1 MIESLALKRLLSC
14 LAAAMLLAAC
24 AVGPA
29 RTGAASA
36 SAANASAPG
45 ARASG
50 VVAEAA
56 ILAPTG
62 RLRVAL
68 YPGTPTSILPG
79 ANGTE
84 ARGVGHDLGRALATR
99 LGVVFEPVVY
109 AKNADVLAA
118 VKSGAADI
126 AFTNASPARAKEMD
140 FSPPYLDIEL
150 GYLVAPGAAIADIAG
165 IDRPGVRV
173 AVTAGSTSDSVLSRD
188 LKAATVL
195 RATTVGEGIRLLVSG
210 AAEAYATNKST
221 LFEMAD
227 AVPGGRVLAGNW
239 GLERHAIA
247 IPKGREAGLPFLR
260 DFVDQAKREGT
271 VAAAIAHAGLR
282 GAVVP

>member
-1 MIESLALKRLLSC
+1 MIESLGLKRLLPF
-14 LAAAMLLAAC
+14 LAAAVVLAAC

-29 RTGAASA
+29 RQDATLPASGVRVSGAAS
-36 SAANASAPG
+36 
-45 ARASG
+45 
-50 VVAEAA
+50 EAA

-68 YPGTPTSILPG
+68 YPATPTSIPPG
-79 ANGTE
+79 ATGAD
-84 ARGVGHDLGRALATR
+84 ARGVGHDLGRALAAR
-99 LGVVFEPVVY
+99 LGVAFEPVVY

-118 VKSGAADI
+118 VKSGAADV

-150 GYLVAPGAAIADIAG
+150 GYLVAPGAAMTDIAA
-165 IDRPGVRV
+165 IDRPGVRI

-188 LKAATVL
+188 LKAATVV
-195 RATTVGEGIRLLVSG
+195 RATTVGEGIRLLASG

-227 AVPGGRVLAGNW
+227 ALPGGRVLAGNW

-271 VAAAIAHAGLR
+271 VAAAIARAGLR

>member
-1 MIESLALKRLLSC
+1 MNDGIALKRLLPC
-14 LAAAMLLAAC
+14 LAAAVLLAAC

-29 RTGAASA
+29 RKDAAAPA
-36 SAANASAPG
+36 SDV
-45 ARASG
+45 RASG
-50 VVAEAA
+50 VAAEAAA

-79 ANGTE
+79 ANGSE
-84 ARGVGHDLGRALATR
+84 ARGVGHDLGRALAAR
-99 LGVVFEPVVY
+99 LGVAFEPVVH

-118 VKSGAADI
+118 VKSGAADV

-150 GYLVAPGAAIADIAG
+150 GYLVAPGVAIADIAG

-173 AVTAGSTSDSVLSRD
+173 AVTAGSTSDGVLSRD

-195 RATTVGEGIRLLVSG
+195 RATTVGEGIRLLASG

-227 AVPGGRVLAGNW
+227 TLPGGRVLAGNW

-260 DFVDQAKREGT
+260 DFVDQAKRGGT
-271 VAAAIAHAGLR
+271 VATAISRAGLR